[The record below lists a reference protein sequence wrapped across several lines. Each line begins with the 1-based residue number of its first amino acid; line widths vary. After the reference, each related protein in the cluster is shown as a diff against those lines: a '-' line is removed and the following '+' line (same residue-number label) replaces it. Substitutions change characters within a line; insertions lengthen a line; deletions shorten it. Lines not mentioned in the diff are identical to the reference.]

1 MFLHERKPEL
11 KKSDFDTGVSSVDFT
26 SQPRRTLP
34 PRPDGKVPAEEIR
47 QLALT
52 VAENE
57 YIKFANDVRDG
68 GCEGQCI
75 DIKNTIFYG
84 LNQRG
89 MYVPW
94 FHYDVEKLRDAIF
107 MVEDLRS
114 DWEKTG
120 DLRAVGAALYD
131 RMISPAGFGMK
142 YYYGTEYREVGM
154 DDLVQR
160 KIVRCEEMY
169 FMLKGLALIIG
180 IQGPTG
186 YDTAR
191 NDSYDDHVFSSF
203 ELKDGTKL
211 FLDPLHEPFVADA
224 VGYYEDPVEV
234 SGLYALG
241 IYEMN
246 AVTRNCD
253 FKNTDCQMG
262 HARRSISYSPIYR
275 NSISMGNRFALTG
288 DFAQARK
295 EYRRACK
302 QNPFFVKCREK

>member
-1 MFLHERKPEL
+1 MCPIDGNAVVRDPKTCSPFKKSDPETFDICMFLHERKPEL

-142 YYYGTEYREVGM
+142 YYYGTEYREVG
-154 DDLVQR
+154 
-160 KIVRCEEMY
+160 
-169 FMLKGLALIIG
+169 
-180 IQGPTG
+180 P
-186 YDTAR
+186 
-191 NDSYDDHVFSSF
+191 
-203 ELKDGTKL
+203 
-211 FLDPLHEPFVADA
+211 
-224 VGYYEDPVEV
+224 
-234 SGLYALG
+234 
-241 IYEMN
+241 
-246 AVTRNCD
+246 
-253 FKNTDCQMG
+253 
-262 HARRSISYSPIYR
+262 SP
-275 NSISMGNRFALTG
+275 
-288 DFAQARK
+288 
-295 EYRRACK
+295 
-302 QNPFFVKCREK
+302 